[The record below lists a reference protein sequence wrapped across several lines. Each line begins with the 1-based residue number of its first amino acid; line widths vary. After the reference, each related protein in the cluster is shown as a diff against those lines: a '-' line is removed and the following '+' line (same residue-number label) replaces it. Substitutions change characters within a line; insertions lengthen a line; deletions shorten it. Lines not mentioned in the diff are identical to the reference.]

1 MWQLERAR
9 CASKDGA
16 GAAGNDE
23 RGSAQPRAEDR
34 RAEDPRAADGK
45 VTFIAF
51 GIFQACNM

>member
-1 MWQLERAR
+1 MWQLETAR
-9 CASKDGA
+9 RASKDGA

-51 GIFQACNM
+51 GIFQA